1 MQTRESP
8 LPEGHW
14 SAAKISL
21 IYLVV
26 GCLWILLSDRLLF
39 RWLFPGREA
48 LWVSVLKGL
57 GFIGVTAGMIYHLI
71 RRDMQAI
78 QQSQQALADRER
90 QYRALFDEMNEGFAL
105 LEVIADETGRPVDFQ
120 FREVNRAFEKLTRRS
135 RQSVVGQRVRDV
147 LPNADPQWFETM
159 VHVATTGEPVEFQR
173 LASSIEMHLEAVAYR
188 PVPGL
193 VAVLFMDITQ
203 RKILEEQLAQSA
215 KMEAIGRLA
224 GGIAHDFNNLLA
236 VILGY
241 SESMM
246 RHVDESSPLRGPLI
260 EIDQAAQRGGALT
273 RQLLDFARQ
282 RTVQLRPLNLKEV
295 VTGLLR
301 MLGGMVGQ
309 EIQLRTE
316 LADSL
321 HSIEADS
328 GQMEQVI
335 INLALNARDAMPH
348 GGILSIRTA
357 EFRLPNETA
366 VLPGLRAGRYVLL
379 QVEDTGTGMDADTQQ
394 RVFEPFFS
402 TKNEGTGLGLSI
414 VYGIIQQS
422 GGMIYVHTRKGM
434 GTRFDVYVPVATEEP
449 VGGTAAV
456 GTAREG

>member
-1 MQTRESP
+1 MRMQGSP
-8 LPEGHW
+8 LPEGRW
-14 SAAKISL
+14 SAARISL

-57 GFIGVTAGMIYHLI
+57 GFIGATAGMIYHLI
-71 RRDMQAI
+71 RRDMRAI

-105 LEVIADETGRPVDFQ
+105 LEVIGDESGRPVDFK
-120 FREVNRAFEKLTRRS
+120 FREANRAFEKLTRRS
-135 RQSVVGQRVRDV
+135 RQSVVGRRVRDV

-159 VHVATTGEPVEFQR
+159 VHVATTGEPVQFQR
-173 LASSIEMHLEAVAYR
+173 LASAIEMHLEAVAYR
-188 PVPGL
+188 PAPGL
-193 VAVLFMDITQ
+193 VAVLFMDITR
-203 RKILEEQLAQSA
+203 RKVLEEQLAQSA

-241 SESMM
+241 SESMLRRM
-246 RHVDESSPLRGPLI
+246 EEDSPLRGPLI
-260 EIDQAAQRGGALT
+260 EIDKAAQRGGALT

-282 RTVQLRPLNLKEV
+282 RTVQLRPLDLNDV
-295 VTGLLR
+295 VTGLLG
-301 MLGGMVGQ
+301 MLRGVVGR
-309 EIQLRTE
+309 EIQLRIE
-316 LADSL
+316 LADSP

-366 VLPGLRAGRYVLL
+366 VLPGLRTGRYVLL

-402 TKNEGTGLGLSI
+402 TKTEGTGLGLSI

-422 GGMIYVHTRKGM
+422 GGMVYVHTRKGM
-434 GTRFDVYVPVATEEP
+434 GTRFDVYVPVAADALTPSAET
-449 VGGTAAV
+449 VGAV
-456 GTAREG
+456 REG